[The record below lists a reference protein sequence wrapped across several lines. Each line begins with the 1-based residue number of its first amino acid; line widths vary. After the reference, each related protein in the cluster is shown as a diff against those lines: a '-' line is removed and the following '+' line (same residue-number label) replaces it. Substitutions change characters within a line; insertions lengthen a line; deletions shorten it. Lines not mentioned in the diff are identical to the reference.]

1 MTGPVV
7 AAIATE
13 DERSGAW
20 VARGI
25 ARDKQRRTTTIRI
38 ALFVAAAAL
47 ALGLI
52 AKFV

>member
-7 AAIATE
+7 VATE
-13 DERSGAW
+13 DERSGGW

-25 ARDKQRRTTTIRI
+25 ARDRQKRTANIRI
-38 ALFVAAAAL
+38 ALLVAAAAL
-47 ALGLI
+47 ALGLM